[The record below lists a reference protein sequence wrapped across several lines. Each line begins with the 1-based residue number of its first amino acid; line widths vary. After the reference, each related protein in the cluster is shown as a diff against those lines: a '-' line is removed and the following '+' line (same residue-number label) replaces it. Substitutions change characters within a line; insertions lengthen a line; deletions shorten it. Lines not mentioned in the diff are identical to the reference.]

1 MCKYVYQ
8 TVLLIRWLLHAEK
21 FHMKVCMAAATIMV
35 LLLFPL
41 HGLYRLCMESRASIH
56 LVDGWL
62 LLVNNAYLHLYLT
75 AVYLFLIAGLPF
87 YTGKEA
93 PIFMRC
99 SRKSAYYAPLWTAK
113 ILAYLVVCFAFILNL
128 LFSIPVGY
136 IQNLWSDPMRWLGNA
151 DIQIAYKV
159 FFTPPLSLVDVMTPW
174 LAALFSVC
182 VLLLFWDILAKLMF
196 LMGTYGRRRLGV
208 VAAIGLLFSGW
219 MILLFGDIPI
229 LNTLSPMHHSLIGF
243 AYQSGYP
250 DFTPIGMLL
259 YLAAINGILHTLCTA
274 RLEKGLECVL
284 MISAPA
290 GGLKYK

>member
-1 MCKYVYQ
+1 
-8 TVLLIRWLLHAEK
+8 
-21 FHMKVCMAAATIMV
+21 
-35 LLLFPL
+35 
-41 HGLYRLCMESRASIH
+41 
-56 LVDGWL
+56 
-62 LLVNNAYLHLYLT
+62 
-75 AVYLFLIAGLPF
+75 
-87 YTGKEA
+87 
-93 PIFMRC
+93 
-99 SRKSAYYAPLWTAK
+99 
-113 ILAYLVVCFAFILNL
+113 
-128 LFSIPVGY
+128 
-136 IQNLWSDPMRWLGNA
+136 
-151 DIQIAYKV
+151 
-159 FFTPPLSLVDVMTPW
+159 MTPW